1 MDDYQ
6 IPTTDGRY
14 VTLSYDEQSRHAVIS
29 FPPAANEDEES
40 SGYGFTLD
48 DAGLFV
54 DGLAAI
60 QARMAGGASGGVSA
74 D

>member
-6 IPTTDGRY
+6 IPTTDGRH
-14 VTLSYDEQSRHAVIS
+14 VTLRYDEESRQAVIS
-29 FPPAANEDEES
+29 FPPAANEDDERS
-40 SGYGFTLD
+40 AFGFTPD
-48 DAGLFV
+48 DAERFI